1 MGIVQL
7 VPVGGLL
14 VVLMVIVASA
24 CVEICRRSDHL
35 GIRVRC
41 VDS

>member
-14 VVLMVIVASA
+14 VVLTVIVGSA
-24 CVEICRRSDHL
+24 CVEICRR
-35 GIRVRC
+35 
-41 VDS
+41 

>member
-14 VVLMVIVASA
+14 VVLMVIVGSA
-24 CVEICRRSDHL
+24 CVEISRR
-35 GIRVRC
+35 
-41 VDS
+41 

>member
-14 VVLMVIVASA
+14 VVLMVIVGSA
-24 CVEICRRSDHL
+24 CVEICQR
-35 GIRVRC
+35 
-41 VDS
+41 